1 MTKWE
6 YKVVVALV
14 WLLQGAMALLVC
26 AVVASF
32 TVLPMM
38 ANYRECGTIF
48 LCANQH

>member
-1 MTKWE
+1 MLIDLVKIGACI
-6 YKVVVALV
+6 VAIGMMLTLV
-14 WLLQGAMALLVC
+14 AG
-26 AVVASF
+26 F